1 MEFCV
6 LHKTMVGG
14 NQRQNEGDLLQ
25 KFPFQAIPS
34 DGKNSTEMMRVVSA
48 LEL

>member
-6 LHKTMVGG
+6 LHKAMVGG

-25 KFPFQAIPS
+25 ESPFQAIPS
-34 DGKNSTEMMRVVSA
+34 GGKTSTEMMRVVSA